1 MENKEYHITHVNL
14 FRVDQPLIKP
24 YKLSYNTFNSFE
36 PLLVQIIDNHGNE
49 GWGEQHISPGSSS
62 ETREGGWTFVRV
74 FASLILKKTYLE
86 AKFTIS
92 KLARYSKVAATSMIT
107 AIEMLENN
115 NSLYKNQTVK
125 LKLLTAF
132 SSEES
137 FQIKDE
143 LDELI
148 EKGFTTFKIK
158 VGKDVNADLK
168 KIELIQ
174 FYLNKRGTLRIDA
187 NRGYS
192 KFDGSLFSKS
202 INPESIELFEQP
214 CHADDWEAN
223 KAVANV
229 SNVPIMLD
237 EPICSLEDIKRAS
250 LIDGVEL
257 CKLKLKRFLSVK
269 ELSDAIKY
277 AHKLNLKIVIGD
289 GLGSEINCWMEAK
302 VAHELL
308 NNAGEYNGFI
318 KIKPE
323 AKILKNHL
331 KFEKGFLIIEKD
343 WYPNIDNKKLEKY
356 TIFKETININS
367 L

>member
-1 MENKEYHITHVNL
+1 MQKEEYNITHINL

-36 PLLVQIIDNHGNE
+36 PLLVQVIDNHGNV
-49 GWGEQHISPGSSS
+49 GWGEQHISPGSSN
-62 ETREGGWTFVRV
+62 ETRDGGWTFVRV
-74 FASLILKKTYLE
+74 LASLILQKTYCE
-86 AKFTIS
+86 AKQIIS
-92 KLARYSKVAATSMIT
+92 KLSQFSKVAATSMIT
-107 AIEMLENN
+107 AIEMLEHN
-115 NSLYKNQTVK
+115 NSLSKNKYIK

-132 SSEES
+132 GSEES

-158 VGKDVNADLK
+158 VGKDIKADLK
-168 KIELIQ
+168 KVELIQ
-174 FYLNKRGTLRIDA
+174 LHLEKRGTLRIDA

-202 INPESIELFEQP
+202 INPDCIELFEQP

-223 KAVANV
+223 KAVASV
-229 SNVPIMLD
+229 SKVPIMLD
-237 EPICSLEDIKRAS
+237 EPICSLEDIKKAS
-250 LIDGVEL
+250 LIDGVGL
-257 CKLKLKRFLSVK
+257 CKLKLKRFLSVQ
-269 ELSDAIKY
+269 ELSNSIKY
-277 AHKLNLKIVIGD
+277 AQKLGLKIVIGD
-289 GLGSEINCWMEAK
+289 GLGSEINCWMEGK
-302 VAHELL
+302 IAHELL
-308 NNAGEYNGFI
+308 DNAGEYNGFV

-343 WYPNIDNKKLEKY
+343 WYPVIDIKKLKKQ
-356 TIFKETININS
+356 TLFKEKFNS
-367 L
+367 KNS